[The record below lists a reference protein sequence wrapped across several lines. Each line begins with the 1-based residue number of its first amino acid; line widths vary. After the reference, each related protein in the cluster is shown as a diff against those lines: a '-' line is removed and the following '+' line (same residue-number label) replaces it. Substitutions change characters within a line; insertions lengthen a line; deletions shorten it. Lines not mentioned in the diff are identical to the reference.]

1 MDSIFRGMICFGKL
15 ERKVAK
21 QRESWK
27 HRHGGEATE
36 VTQTSLMKANCY
48 NTVLQTSDKSKKY
61 KNNWQILR
69 EIIQ

>member
-36 VTQTSLMKANCY
+36 VTQTSLMKANC
-48 NTVLQTSDKSKKY
+48 
-61 KNNWQILR
+61 
-69 EIIQ
+69 